1 MRPSRSVTKEL
12 FGARVYVGMHSFDP
26 ELMTT
31 MCIQALTLHEHTNL
45 HGMPWS
51 RSTRESLHLL
61 PAFDPV
67 IRLIES
73 VVAQEYGCSVSE
85 MTGREVVVKR
95 GQCLPLHCEDSDLSA
110 VFILSTQAQ
119 PDPSRSDYSG
129 AFVLVN
135 PSGPFGFKNLPWEGL
150 RSELIYPAS
159 GMLLIFP
166 SYLAHHTHPYNAEEP
181 AIELHFELSVAD
193 NHANQRLRQPSFPR
207 SL

>member
-1 MRPSRSVTKEL
+1 MPPSRSMTREL
-12 FGARVYVGMHSFDP
+12 FGARVYVGMHPFEP
-26 ELMTT
+26 ELMAT
-31 MCIQALTLHEHTNL
+31 MRNQALALHDRTNP

-51 RSTRESLHLL
+51 RSTRESLHLMSE
-61 PAFDPV
+61 FDPV
-67 IRLIES
+67 TRLIES
-73 VVAQEYGCSVSE
+73 VVAQEYGCSVRQ

-95 GQCLPLHCEDSDLSA
+95 GQCLPLHCEDTDLSA
-110 VFILSTQAQ
+110 VFILSAQAQ

-150 RSELIYPAS
+150 RSELIYPAE

-181 AIELHFELSVAD
+181 AVELHFELSVAD
-193 NHANQRLRQPSFPR
+193 NHAHQRLRQPSFSR
-207 SL
+207 TL

>member
-1 MRPSRSVTKEL
+1 MRPSRSTTREL
-12 FGARVYVGMHSFDP
+12 FGARVYVGMHPFEP
-26 ELMTT
+26 ELMAA
-31 MCIQALTLHEHTNL
+31 MRNQALALHELTNP

-51 RSTRESLHLL
+51 RTTRESLHLM

-67 IRLIES
+67 TRLIEG
-73 VVAQEYGCSVSE
+73 VVAQEYGCSVRQ

-95 GQCLPLHCEDSDLSA
+95 GQCLPLHCEDTDLSA
-110 VFILSTQAQ
+110 VFILSAQAQ

-135 PSGPFGFKNLPWEGL
+135 PSGPFGFKSLPWEGL
-150 RSELIYPAS
+150 RSELIYPAE

-181 AIELHFELSVAD
+181 AVELHFELSVAD
-193 NHANQRLRQPSFPR
+193 NHAHQRLRQTSFSR
-207 SL
+207 TL